1 MKRRILLVMLIG
13 LFPCI
18 VFAGHLYAA
27 ERTYN
32 VLFIQSYNHRTPWND
47 RLTEGVRDGLS
58 RGGIKAKVT
67 TEYLDADYWTFAS
80 ECVIMRRIC
89 ERARQKNT
97 DIIITSSDEAFY
109 TLMHCGDSLP
119 YKLPVVVSGIKY
131 PNEKLMSKLPNVCGY
146 TSKIDFI
153 HLLENARRVFPNRT
167 EVVCVSDS
175 SLLGLRG
182 VAELE
187 RAWPDYQQLH
197 PEYKLKV
204 MNVQAQAP
212 NPVIASICYDYNA
225 YNRIV
230 IAPKWTPFLSFIG
243 KNSKAPVFAGQSLAL
258 TNGVFC
264 VHDME
269 PYEGASAAGKCA
281 AQVLQGATPSV
292 VGVTDLPGKLLYD
305 FKQLEY
311 FRVNADKV
319 SDSGVI
325 MNAPLMERY
334 RIWFVLF
341 YSIVVGALVFLVIWL
356 YRLNRHESRR
366 RMHAQTRLLIQNRL
380 VEQRDEFDNI
390 FCSIRDGLI
399 TYDTDFRIHFV
410 NRALMLMLEL
420 DPDTHTA
427 RYYEGQ
433 MAGSI
438 FHIYSNGEDILQ
450 SLLKQVRA
458 ERRVIPIPEKTFM
471 QEVHKGTYF
480 PVSGEIVPI
489 YSKNKMT
496 GMAICCRNISE
507 EEMHKRFFNLAV
519 DASSVYPWQY
529 DIRTHSF
536 HFSGALLD
544 YFGLPGKQTILRK
557 ELELFIHADDL
568 EEAHQH
574 FTAIF
579 KGEEMDTRMSFR
591 MRSGEGK
598 YEWWEFR
605 SASYNG
611 LDSEAPYMVLGVCQ
625 SIQRYKTTE
634 EELIAA
640 RDKALQAD
648 TLKSAF
654 LANMSHEIRTPL
666 NAIVGFSELM
676 VYSEDPAEKEE
687 YMSIIQ
693 SNNELLL
700 RLINDILDL
709 SKIESGILD
718 RKRET
723 FNLAKVC
730 NELYTMIQPKIT
742 NPDVEFQ
749 MDNSSPDCWIFLDRS
764 RLKQVW
770 MNYLTNAVKCT
781 KSGYIKMGYSI
792 EREGIRIY
800 VEDSGVGIP
809 EELQERVFG
818 RFQKLNEFAQGTG
831 LGLAIS
837 RAIIEGAGGEVGF
850 TSTPGIG
857 STFWAWIPCEIS
869 TQKEHNPTISLPL
882 QHQLSLNEIDKKE
895 LKILIAEDNESNY
908 SLVQHILKSY
918 HLTHVQNGAEA
929 VNKVRE
935 EEFDLV
941 LMDMKMPVMGG
952 LEATRKIREFNNRI
966 PIIALTANAFDAD
979 RISALDA
986 GCNEF
991 LAKPLKKSQ
1000 LLELFSKKW

>member
-1 MKRRILLVMLIG
+1 MADSHCYRHTSGKRQ
-13 LFPCI
+13 
-18 VFAGHLYAA
+18 
-27 ERTYN
+27 ERQCN
-32 VLFIQSYNHRTPWND
+32 
-47 RLTEGVRDGLS
+47 
-58 RGGIKAKVT
+58 
-67 TEYLDADYWTFAS
+67 
-80 ECVIMRRIC
+80 
-89 ERARQKNT
+89 
-97 DIIITSSDEAFY
+97 
-109 TLMHCGDSLP
+109 SLQD
-119 YKLPVVVSGIKY
+119 K
-131 PNEKLMSKLPNVCGY
+131 
-146 TSKIDFI
+146 
-153 HLLENARRVFPNRT
+153 
-167 EVVCVSDS
+167 
-175 SLLGLRG
+175 
-182 VAELE
+182 AEL
-187 RAWPDYQQLH
+187 
-197 PEYKLKV
+197 
-204 MNVQAQAP
+204 
-212 NPVIASICYDYNA
+212 
-225 YNRIV
+225 
-230 IAPKWTPFLSFIG
+230 
-243 KNSKAPVFAGQSLAL
+243 
-258 TNGVFC
+258 
-264 VHDME
+264 
-269 PYEGASAAGKCA
+269 
-281 AQVLQGATPSV
+281 
-292 VGVTDLPGKLLYD
+292 
-305 FKQLEY
+305 
-311 FRVNADKV
+311 
-319 SDSGVI
+319 SD
-325 MNAPLMERY
+325 R
-334 RIWFVLF
+334 
-341 YSIVVGALVFLVIWL
+341 
-356 YRLNRHESRR
+356 
-366 RMHAQTRLLIQNRL
+366 
-380 VEQRDEFDNI
+380 
-390 FCSIRDGLI
+390 
-399 TYDTDFRIHFV
+399 
-410 NRALMLMLEL
+410 
-420 DPDTHTA
+420 
-427 RYYEGQ
+427 
-433 MAGSI
+433 
-438 FHIYSNGEDILQ
+438 
-450 SLLKQVRA
+450 
-458 ERRVIPIPEKTFM
+458 
-471 QEVHKGTYF
+471 
-480 PVSGEIVPI
+480 
-489 YSKNKMT
+489 
-496 GMAICCRNISE
+496 
-507 EEMHKRFFNLAV
+507 
-519 DASSVYPWQY
+519 
-529 DIRTHSF
+529 
-536 HFSGALLD
+536 
-544 YFGLPGKQTILRK
+544 
-557 ELELFIHADDL
+557 
-568 EEAHQH
+568 
-574 FTAIF
+574 
-579 KGEEMDTRMSFR
+579 
-591 MRSGEGK
+591 
-598 YEWWEFR
+598 
-605 SASYNG
+605 
-611 LDSEAPYMVLGVCQ
+611 
-625 SIQRYKTTE
+625 
-634 EELIAA
+634 
-640 RDKALQAD
+640 
-648 TLKSAF
+648 LKSAF